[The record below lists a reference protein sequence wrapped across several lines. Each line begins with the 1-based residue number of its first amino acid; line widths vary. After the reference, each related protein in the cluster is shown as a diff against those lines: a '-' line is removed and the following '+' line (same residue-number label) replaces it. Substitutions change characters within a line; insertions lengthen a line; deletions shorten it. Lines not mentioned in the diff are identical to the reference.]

1 MDPINVDIRLIK
13 AVLGTELRVAPGR
26 ALMARVVTA
35 DGRGRGSLNI
45 AGALIDASLPKDI
58 QAGQELRLTVRHVS
72 PDRVELSLSDQNL
85 AAGESAEA
93 VPLPGGGT
101 VQVSERDAGGG
112 GSGSG
117 GDGSGGDGSGG
128 DGGADRHALSLRY
141 EAPALGAMDLR
152 FELDPSSLRISA
164 TVGAGSPFDLALD
177 NAGKLRDA
185 LAAAVGRPVTVDVSP
200 RREPL
205 DVYA

>member
-13 AVLGTELRVAPGR
+13 AVLGAELRIAPGR

-35 DGRGRGSLNI
+35 DGLGRGSLNI
-45 AGALIDASLPKDI
+45 AGAVIDAALPKDI

-72 PDRVELSLSDQNL
+72 PDRVELSMSDQNPV
-85 AAGESAEA
+85 AAAAAEA

-101 VQVSERDAGGG
+101 VRVSERDAGGSAGG
-112 GSGSG
+112 GSEGSG
-117 GDGSGGDGSGG
+117 GSE
-128 DGGADRHALSLRY
+128 ADRHTLSLRY
-141 EAPALGAMDLR
+141 DAPALGAVDLR
-152 FELDPSSLRISA
+152 FDLDPETLRVSG
-164 TVGAGSPFDLALD
+164 TLGAGEPYESALD
-177 NAGKLRDA
+177 RAGELRDA
-185 LAAAVGRPVTVDVSP
+185 LTEALGRSVTIHISP

>member
-13 AVLGTELRVAPGR
+13 AVLGAEIRIAPGR
-26 ALMARVVTA
+26 ALMALVVTA

-45 AGALIDASLPKDI
+45 AGAVIDAALPKDI
-58 QAGQELRLTVRHVS
+58 QAGQALRLTVRHVS
-72 PDRVELSLSDQNL
+72 PDRVELSLSDSGAPTL
-85 AAGESAEA
+85 PTAATEA

-101 VQVSERDAGGG
+101 VLVSEREAAGGG
-112 GSGSG
+112 GEG
-117 GDGSGGDGSGG
+117 GG
-128 DGGADRHALSLRY
+128 DRHALSLHY
-141 EAPALGAMDLR
+141 DAPVLGAMDVR
-152 FELDPSSLRISA
+152 FELDPSSLRVSA

-185 LAAAVGRPVTVDVSP
+185 LTQAIGRPVTVDVSP

-205 DVYA
+205 DLYA

>member
-35 DGRGRGSLNI
+35 DGLGRGSLNI
-45 AGALIDASLPKDI
+45 AGALIDATLPKDI

-72 PDRVELSLSDQNL
+72 SDRVELSLSDRTPP
-85 AAGESAEA
+85 GTGSAEA

-101 VQVSERDAGGG
+101 VQVNERDAGG
-112 GSGSG
+112 S
-117 GDGSGGDGSGG
+117 GSGG

-141 EAPALGAMDLR
+141 EAPVLGAMDLR

-164 TVGAGSPFDLALD
+164 TVGAGGPFDLALD

-185 LAAAVGRPVTVDVSP
+185 LAQAIGRPVTVDVSP

>member
-13 AVLGTELRVAPGR
+13 AVLGAEVRIAPGR

-35 DGRGRGSLNI
+35 DGLGRGSLNI
-45 AGALIDASLPKDI
+45 AGALIDAALPKDI

-72 PDRVELSLSDQNL
+72 PERVELSLSDQNAP
-85 AAGESAEA
+85 AAASEA

-101 VQVSERDAGGG
+101 VRVSERDGG
-112 GSGSG
+112 GSGG
-117 GDGSGGDGSGG
+117 RGSGGSGT
-128 DGGADRHALSLRY
+128 DRHTLTLRY
-141 EAPALGAMDLR
+141 DAPTLGAVDLR
-152 FELDPSSLRISA
+152 FEFDPDTLRVST
-164 TVGAGSPFDLALD
+164 TVAAGAPYDLAFD
-177 NAGKLRDA
+177 NAGGLRDA
-185 LAAAVGRPVTVDVSP
+185 LTKALARSVTVDVSP